1 MSAPTLQTLPP
12 SHTAPPRRSWRSPS
26 AVSVVLLA
34 VGAAA
39 LVLLSVL
46 LSPRTDVS
54 RPAEAVIGT
63 QELVRI
69 TGPDGESREVV
80 ARIDTGA
87 SSSSLDDD
95 IAEDLGFDLDHAPT
109 VTVSSSLGEE
119 ERPVVTGELQFAGR
133 SAPARLT
140 VTDRSERSTEALI
153 GRADMR
159 GLQVAVGQ
167 RMLTT
172 PGEDEAPTALRVL
185 LSEGSALGP
194 QSLLAVLPL
203 AALVI
208 VVLRVVVGLST
219 LGTFSPVLLSF
230 GYTQAGL
237 RLGLTLTAAM
247 LLLGVLSQPL
257 LRHLRL
263 PRVARLT
270 VLIGLVT
277 LLLLGVQEFA
287 GLSGA
292 ADSWGAALPVVV
304 TAVIIERLWEVW
316 DLDGTRTALGEAGL
330 TLGVAVLVTFLLLA
344 PFTRLLAETA
354 PLPLAL
360 ACTLLAGV
368 VGAYKGL
375 RLVELVRFS
384 PLTRQETSS

>member
-1 MSAPTLQTLPP
+1 
-12 SHTAPPRRSWRSPS
+12 
-26 AVSVVLLA
+26 VLLA

-39 LVLLSVL
+39 LVLLTVV

-54 RPAEAVIGT
+54 RSPDAVIGT

-69 TGPDGESREVV
+69 TGPDGDSREVV

-87 SSSSLDDD
+87 SASSMDDD
-95 IAEDLGFDLDHAPT
+95 LAEELGFDLDNAPT
-109 VTVSSSLGEE
+109 ITVGSSLGRQ
-119 ERPVVTGELQFAGR
+119 ERPVVEGEVQLAGR
-133 SAPARLT
+133 AMQARIS
-140 VTDRSERSTEALI
+140 VTDRDERTTQALI
-153 GRADMR
+153 GRAEMR

-167 RMLTT
+167 RLLTT
-172 PGEDEAPTALRVL
+172 PGQDEAPSALRAL
-185 LSEGSALGP
+185 LSDGPALGP

-237 RLGLTLTAAM
+237 AQGLALTGAM
-247 LLLGVLSQPL
+247 LLIGIASQPL
-257 LRHLRL
+257 LRRLRL

-270 VLIGLVT
+270 VLIGLVS
-277 LLLLGVQEFA
+277 LLLLGLQEVA
-287 GLSGA
+287 GLGGA

-316 DLDGTRTALGEAGL
+316 DLDGTRAALGEAGL

-344 PFTRLLAETA
+344 PLTRLLAETA

-360 ACTLLAGV
+360 GCTLLAGLI
-368 VGAYKGL
+368 GSYKGL
-375 RLVELVRFS
+375 RLVELARFS
-384 PLTRQETSS
+384 PLATRQETSS